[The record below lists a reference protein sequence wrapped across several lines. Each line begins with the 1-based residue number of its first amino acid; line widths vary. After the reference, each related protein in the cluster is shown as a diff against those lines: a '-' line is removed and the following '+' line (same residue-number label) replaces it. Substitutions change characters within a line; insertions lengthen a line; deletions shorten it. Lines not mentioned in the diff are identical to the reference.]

1 VQPKN
6 PSRRRTPLLR
16 AAVLVVALLL
26 GVAVASCS
34 GGDESSLSPEQR
46 LAAAKKALDETSGV
60 QIQLVTE
67 ALPKGVSGLVSA
79 QGVATHDPAFEGT
92 ITVSAGGITADA
104 EVVAVDGVVHA
115 KLPFTTKFVEI
126 DPADYGAPDPA
137 ALMSTQDGLSSLL
150 TAAEGVEAGKQVRD
164 GDQVLSEIV
173 GTVPGSAVRAVIPSA
188 SQDADFDATFT
199 LDDADR
205 VTRVVLTGPFY
216 PDADDVTYTVDLE
229 KYGVEKDIRA
239 P

>member
-1 VQPKN
+1 V
-6 PSRRRTPLLR
+6 LL
-16 AAVLVVALLL
+16 VGLLL
-26 GVAVASCS
+26 GVALTSCS
-34 GGDESSLSPEQR
+34 GGGESSLSPEQR
-46 LAAAKKALDETSGV
+46 LAAAKTALDETSGV

-67 ALPKGVSGLVSA
+67 ALPQGVSGLVSA

-92 ITVSAGGITADA
+92 IKVSAGGITADA

-137 ALMSTQDGLSSLL
+137 DLMSTQDGLSSLL
-150 TAAEGVEAGKQVRD
+150 TAARGVETGKQVRD

>member
-1 VQPKN
+1 MN

-92 ITVSAGGITADA
+92 IKVSAGGITADA

-137 ALMSTQDGLSSLL
+137 DLMSTQDGLSSLL
-150 TAAEGVEAGKQVRD
+150 TAARNVEAGKQVRD